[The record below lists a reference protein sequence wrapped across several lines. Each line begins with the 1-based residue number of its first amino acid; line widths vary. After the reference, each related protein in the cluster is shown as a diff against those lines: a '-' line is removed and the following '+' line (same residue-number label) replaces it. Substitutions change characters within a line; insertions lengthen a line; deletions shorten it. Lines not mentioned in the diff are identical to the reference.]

1 MTWKLAPA
9 LGILRAQVDKAMPNR
24 SKASDGTI
32 GDAAHQAEHSDH
44 NPNAAGIVC
53 AWDCTATPTNP
64 VWQKL
69 ADDIVEDSRVNY
81 VIFNRRIRYH
91 GEAHW
96 RPYTGASAHTE
107 HIHASLRQSSV
118 AWNSTRVWD
127 LHRFAPAP
135 VVTPPSPQPAYNRVV
150 TWASAYIRLNPSI
163 RSKVLATVHKDD
175 KLIAIPGGTVLWAK
189 IKGRGFILRS
199 RVKTI

>member
-1 MTWKLAPA
+1 MTWTLAPA
-9 LGILRAQVDKAMPNR
+9 LGILRAQVNKAMPDR
-24 SKASDGTI
+24 SKASDGAI
-32 GDAAHQAEHSDH
+32 GDLAHQAEHSDH
-44 NPNAAGIVC
+44 NPNAYGIVC

-64 VWQKL
+64 VWQRL

-81 VIFNRRIRYH
+81 VIFNRRIRDH
-91 GEAHW
+91 GDAHW
-96 RPYTGASAHTE
+96 RPYTGVSAHTE
-107 HIHASLRQSSV
+107 HIHVSLRQSSV
-118 AWNSTRVWD
+118 AWNSTRAWT
-127 LHRFAPAP
+127 LNRFAPAP
-135 VVTPPSPQPAYNRVV
+135 VVTPAPAQPAYNRVV

-163 RSKVLATVHKDD
+163 HSRVEDTVHKDD